1 MDFVTQDSI
10 PDTDYVIVVR
20 TGTTEHCFALE
31 TLSQWFVESTLTWNV
46 LPRHPY
52 VGTQVPAAVYREVVE
67 QARMFV
73 PHFAFSLQSSVA
85 SLPAGRRSF
94 VTTGSTMSA
103 SSALADDAFSAD
115 EIFDMIDWSQQG
127 GSDSPPPP
135 SPSSSPIAKQVPSS
149 PSLQT
154 KETADSSARF
164 VRPGPKKRRERD
176 MVALLTQSDRVL
188 DF

>member
-1 MDFVTQDSI
+1 MQVVFVGRKEDSSSDRRRVCSMDFVTQDSI

-85 SLPAGRRSF
+85 SLPVVRRSF

-127 GSDSPPPP
+127 GSASPPPP
-135 SPSSSPIAKQVPSS
+135 PRLRHRSRSRSPPRPPS
-149 PSLQT
+149 
-154 KETADSSARF
+154 
-164 VRPGPKKRRERD
+164 RRR
-176 MVALLTQSDRVL
+176 RR
-188 DF
+188 